1 MALVAASQYLRRTVS
16 ASDWPCKQLWQ
27 DASSNMLYWDLNY
40 LHRWLAEDHLVEPSR
55 TKWIQRYFKP
65 CLEACA
71 VLNLSHLHCAR
82 TDVVAVSDFNQNA
95 ATSQAICAYLILS
108 KIKNDDRYAAF
119 TQLLASMVRR
129 CVHDLQHE
137 EVVVLPRGCSLVVD
151 RSGQVGGLSP
161 YFLAV
166 HGNIETT
173 LRNSWNILKDQGVLQ
188 GAWEKN
194 CAVAVRD
201 IAVFVAAFPRCSSG
215 RGRRLGS
222 LLQRQ
227 SLESLA
233 NALIPCLGFHFD
245 RCIIATATDAPPP
258 ALRHPG
264 ARGGF
269 RCYTRVAPEASS
281 LSESACV
288 CMLAPQ
294 MVW

>member
-1 MALVAASQYLRRTVS
+1 
-16 ASDWPCKQLWQ
+16 
-27 DASSNMLYWDLNY
+27 MLYWDLNY
-40 LHRWLAEDHLVEPSR
+40 LHRWLAEDHLVEPRR

-82 TDVVAVSDFNQNA
+82 EDVVAVSDFNQNA
-95 ATSQAICAYLILS
+95 ATSQAICAYLILC
-108 KIKNDDRYAAF
+108 KFRHNDDKSAAF
-119 TQLLASMVRR
+119 NQLLASMVQR

-137 EVVVLPRGCSLVVD
+137 EAVVLPRGCYLVVD

-173 LRNSWNILKDQGVLQ
+173 LRNSWNILKAQGVLQ

-201 IAVFVAAFPRCSSG
+201 IAVFVAASG
-215 RGRRLGS
+215 RGRRRGS

-227 SLESLA
+227 SLLSLA
-233 NALIPCLGFHFD
+233 NALIPWLGFHFD
-245 RCIIATATDAPPP
+245 RCIIATATDALPP

-264 ARGGF
+264 ARGG